1 MIIMPRQSHKITR
14 FLFLFLFLLLPS
26 LITAQMQEY
35 EDYTVKKGDT
45 LWDIASKELKDSF
58 LWPKVWKENPGIKN
72 PDLIYPGQKIRI
84 PLYLLQKEITP
95 VPEARLP
102 EKAPEIKPEAK
113 PEIKPE
119 IKVETPPERVVSPVQ
134 REYLV
139 KQPVLASSGY
149 IADSVYYAGE
159 ITDTENDR
167 VIIGRGDYAYVKMS
181 NPVNK
186 GDKFYVVKVEEKVI
200 HPVTGKKLGY
210 LIAVLGVAEV
220 ADPDRND
227 TKIVVTD
234 SYEEISPGNLLL
246 NFYEIKPPL
255 APENPRR
262 PDVHGYVVAT
272 KHLYVINGTWDI
284 VYIDRGRKDGLNVGD
299 ILATTLQSRHRIMNG
314 EIQIISLGESTA
326 TAIIRKTRIEITKGD
341 GVTAAR
347 S

>member
-1 MIIMPRQSHKITR
+1 MIIMPRKSLKIAV
-14 FLFLFLFLLLPS
+14 LFLFFFQLLPS
-26 LITAQMQEY
+26 VIRAQVQKY

-45 LWDIASKELKDSF
+45 LWDISNKELKDSF
-58 LWPKVWKENPGIKN
+58 LWPKVWKENPEIKN
-72 PDLIYPGQKIRI
+72 PDLIYPGEKIRI

-102 EKAPEIKPEAK
+102 EKAPEIKPEV
-113 PEIKPE
+113 KPE
-119 IKVETPPERVVSPVQ
+119 IKVEAPPPAKMVTPAQP
-134 REYLV
+134 EYLV

-167 VIIGRGDYAYVKMS
+167 VIIGKGDYAYVKMS

-272 KHLYVINGTWDI
+272 RHLYVINGTWDI
-284 VYIDRGRKDGLNVGD
+284 VYIDRGKKDGLNVGD
-299 ILATTLQSRHRIMNG
+299 ILATTLQNRHKIMNG
-314 EIQIISLGESTA
+314 EIQIISLGETTA
-326 TAIIRKTRIEITKGD
+326 AAIIRKTRMEITKGD

-347 S
+347 SQG

>member
-1 MIIMPRQSHKITR
+1 MPRQSQKITGI
-14 FLFLFLFLLLPS
+14 LFLFFFLLLPS
-26 LITAQMQEY
+26 LIAAQMQKY

-45 LWDIASKELKDSF
+45 LWDISNKELKDSF
-58 LWPKVWKENPGIKN
+58 LWPKVWKENPEIKN
-72 PDLIYPGQKIRI
+72 PDLIYPGQKIKI

-95 VPEARLP
+95 VPEVKLP
-102 EKAPEIKPEAK
+102 ERAPEMKPEVK
-113 PEIKPE
+113 PEVRI
-119 IKVETPPERVVSPVQ
+119 ETPPQKVVTPVQ
-134 REYLV
+134 PEYLV
-139 KQPVLASSGY
+139 RKPILASSGY
-149 IADSVYYAGE
+149 IADSVYYVGK
-159 ITDTENDR
+159 ITDTENDKT
-167 VIIGRGDYAYVKMS
+167 IIGKGDYAYVKMS
-181 NPVNK
+181 NPVKK
-186 GDKFYVVKVEEKVI
+186 GDKFYVVKVEEKVT

-227 TKIVVTD
+227 TKVVVTD

-246 NFYEIKPPL
+246 NFYEIEPPL

-262 PDVHGYVVAT
+262 PDVEGYVVAT

-284 VYIDRGRKDGLNVGD
+284 VYIDRGKKDGLNVGD
-299 ILATTLQSRHRIMNG
+299 ILATTLQSKHRIMNG

-326 TAIIRKTRIEITKGD
+326 TAIIRKSRIEITKGD

>member
-1 MIIMPRQSHKITR
+1 MPRQSHKITGV
-14 FLFLFLFLLLPS
+14 LFLFFFLLLSP
-26 LITAQMQEY
+26 LATAQMQEY

-45 LWDIASKELKDSF
+45 LWDIANKELKDSF

-72 PDLIYPGQKIRI
+72 PDLIYPGEKIRI

-102 EKAPEIKPEAK
+102 ERATEMKQEA
-113 PEIKPE
+113 KPE
-119 IKVETPPERVVSPVQ
+119 IKVETPPQKVITPIRK
-134 REYLV
+134 EYLV
-139 KQPVLASSGY
+139 NRAVLASSGY
-149 IADSVYYAGE
+149 IADSVYYAGKV
-159 ITDTENDR
+159 IDTQNDR
-167 VIIGRGDYAYVKMS
+167 TIIGKGDYAFVKMS
-181 NPVNK
+181 NPVKK
-186 GDKFYVVKVEEKVI
+186 GDKFYVVKVEENVI

-220 ADPDRND
+220 EDPDPND
-227 TKIVVTD
+227 TKIVVSD
-234 SYEEISPGNLLL
+234 SYEEVSPGNLLL
-246 NFYEIKPPL
+246 NFYEVEPPL

-262 PDVHGYVVAT
+262 PDVQGYVVAT

-284 VYIDRGRKDGLNVGD
+284 VYIDRGKKDGLNVGD
-299 ILATTLQSRHRIMNG
+299 ILATTLQSKHKIMNG

-326 TAIIRKTRIEITKGD
+326 TAIIRKTRVEITKGD

>member
-1 MIIMPRQSHKITR
+1 MIIMPRQSQKITG
-14 FLFLFLFLLLPS
+14 FLFPFFFLLLP
-26 LITAQMQEY
+26 LLVTAQMQEY
-35 EDYTVKKGDT
+35 EDYTVKRGDT
-45 LWDIASKELKDSF
+45 LWDISNKELKDSF
-58 LWPKVWKENPGIKN
+58 LWPKVWKENPEIKN
-72 PDLIYPGQKIRI
+72 PDLIYPGQKIKI

-95 VPEARLP
+95 VPEVKLP
-102 EKAPEIKPEAK
+102 EKAPEMKPEVK
-113 PEIKPE
+113 PEVRI
-119 IKVETPPERVVSPVQ
+119 ETPPQKMVKPVQ

-139 KQPVLASSGY
+139 TQPILASSGY
-149 IADSVYYAGE
+149 IADSVYYVGK

-167 VIIGRGDYAYVKMS
+167 VIIGKGDYAYVKMS
-181 NPVNK
+181 NPVKK
-186 GDKFYVVKVEEKVI
+186 GDKFYVVKVEEKVT

-246 NFYEIKPPL
+246 NFYEIEPPL

-262 PDVHGYVVAT
+262 PDVQGYIVAT
-272 KHLYVINGTWDI
+272 RHLYVINGTWDI

-299 ILATTLQSRHRIMNG
+299 ILATTLQSKHRIMNG